1 MRFRDPP
8 ASPTR
13 VGGATRPLRCP
24 LRGRIGSLA
33 PGARGLGWRKSGPVK
48 VFCPAF
54 LQKSGRGPGAAP
66 LAARRSARNTPS
78 PKKRRRGSKGEPS
91 PGVPPLR
98 AAPAARS
105 LTHLHNAGGERAPG
119 GGGTPPLRGLAERGG
134 AGGGRRKGSS
144 RTPTP
149 TAGGRRAVRRG
160 IYCESI
166 PCPGEGRRN
175 VVRLACTVTAGRRG
189 RRPLQGWCDAVGSAL
204 TVTAGRLRDGPRNWV
219 EALRPGPSSNTHQ
232 SRSRHSWRSPPGC
245 RQRLRCRRRLRPRDR
260 GLLCGPRP

>member
-1 MRFRDPP
+1 MEN
-8 ASPTR
+8 
-13 VGGATRPLRCP
+13 
-24 LRGRIGSLA
+24 
-33 PGARGLGWRKSGPVK
+33 WRLK

-54 LQKSGRGPGAAP
+54 LQKSGRGPGAEPWPRA
-66 LAARRSARNTPS
+66 AARGIPPCSQSAGGGQRGNP
-78 PKKRRRGSKGEPS
+78 RRGFPLCGR
-91 PGVPPLR
+91 PPP
-98 AAPAARS
+98 PAASRTS
-105 LTHLHNAGGERAPG
+105 ITPVVNERRAGVEPRPYE
-119 GGGTPPLRGLAERGG
+119 GLAEHGEVG
-134 AGGGRRKGSS
+134 DGRRKGSS

-149 TAGGRRAVRRG
+149 TAGGKRAVRR
-160 IYCESI
+160 IICRESI
-166 PCPGEGRRN
+166 PRPGEGRRN
-175 VVRLACTVTAGRRG
+175 VVRPACTVTAGRRG